1 MPDAMASPS
10 SSAANGAATRERAVA
25 FDCRG
30 ERLYGVLS
38 LPSDSAGKAA
48 TRGVLIVVGGPQYR
62 AGSHRQFTLLARSLA
77 ARGIAALRFDYRG
90 MGDSEGEMR
99 DFEAVQDDLRAALD
113 CFYAQVPTLDA
124 VALWGLCD
132 GASAISFY
140 AAGDARVRGVALLNP
155 WVRTEGGAAK
165 ATIKHYYRARL
176 FERELWRKILRGRF
190 DYGAALASALTL
202 VRSAL
207 RRPQAGDGGG
217 SVADSAPLPTRM
229 REGLSSFDGRIL
241 VMLSGADLT
250 AQEFGDLADGD
261 AAWRRLLDKPG
272 VTRHHLPGADHTCSR
287 RAWHEQVVDWT
298 CDWMRAW

>member
-1 MPDAMASPS
+1 MPDAMA
-10 SSAANGAATRERAVA
+10 GAVNATAHERAVA
-25 FDCRG
+25 FDCQG
-30 ERLYGVLS
+30 ERLYGVIS
-38 LPSDSAGKAA
+38 LPPNTAGKAS

-77 ARGIAALRFDYRG
+77 ARGIAAMRFDYRG
-90 MGDSEGEMR
+90 MGDSEGELR
-99 DFEAVQDDLRAALD
+99 DFETVQDDLRAALD

-176 FERELWRKILRGRF
+176 FEREFWLKILRGRF
-190 DYGAALASALTL
+190 NYGAALASALKL

-207 RRPQAGDGGG
+207 RRPQAGGNAAA
-217 SVADSAPLPTRM
+217 VADSGPLPTRM
-229 REGLSSFDGRIL
+229 REGLARFDGRIL

-287 RAWHEQVVDWT
+287 RAWHDQVVDWT
-298 CDWMRAW
+298 SDWMRAW